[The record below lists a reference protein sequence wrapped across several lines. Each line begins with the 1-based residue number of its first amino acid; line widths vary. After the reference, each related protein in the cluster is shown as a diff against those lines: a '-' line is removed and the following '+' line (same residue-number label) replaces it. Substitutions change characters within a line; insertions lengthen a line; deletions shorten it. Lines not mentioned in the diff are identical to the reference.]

1 MRGKGYQGPWV
12 MFRRWGMVKRH
23 PYSDQ
28 GGRGRRITP
37 PKYNHHLGAEE
48 FSHSIFEPP
57 PRAWANGAGGRTST
71 AWTQS
76 GQHSYSDLLRSARDT
91 PIEFS
96 SKSNSKLVSD
106 PPLGLFIVGVV
117 EEVVVVVV
125 IITVVVQ
132 LQHSIND
139 PMVVFVA
146 VGLYPYRFF
155 WIHSFLHDFFSPI
168 NSIKR
173 CYEHSKLHDL
183 KKCWKSCTSPNDLSI
198 QTY

>member
-1 MRGKGYQGPWV
+1 ML
-12 MFRRWGMVKRH
+12 RRWGMAKRH

-96 SKSNSKLVSD
+96 SNSNSKLVSD
-106 PPLGLFIVGVV
+106 PPPWPFHSRSSRRSSGSSSNHNSSSTITAFHKWPYGRFFCCGL
-117 EEVVVVVV
+117 
-125 IITVVVQ
+125 IT
-132 LQHSIND
+132 LSI
-139 PMVVFVA
+139 
-146 VGLYPYRFF
+146 F
-155 WIHSFLHDFFSPI
+155 WIHSFLHFFSPI

-183 KKCWKSCTSPNDLSI
+183 KKFWKCCTSPKNLSI